1 MSADEP
7 GRGPNLEVDPSER
20 NDQRSAPKPEKD
32 KDKDAAHKDKDAP
45 SASSKGI
52 NPVQHSE

>member
-1 MSADEP
+1 MSANDP

-20 NDQRSAPKPEKD
+20 SDQRQAPEKDND
-32 KDKDAAHKDKDAP
+32 KDKDASAKGGDSP

>member
-1 MSADEP
+1 MSANDP

-20 NDQRSAPKPEKD
+20 SDQRQSSKPEQDKEKD
-32 KDKDAAHKDKDAP
+32 KDKDAP

>member
-1 MSADEP
+1 MSDDDP
-7 GRGPNLEVDPSER
+7 GRDPNLEVDPSER
-20 NDQRSAPKPEKD
+20 SDQRSEPRPGKD
-32 KDKDAAHKDKDAP
+32 KDKDASAKGSDSP